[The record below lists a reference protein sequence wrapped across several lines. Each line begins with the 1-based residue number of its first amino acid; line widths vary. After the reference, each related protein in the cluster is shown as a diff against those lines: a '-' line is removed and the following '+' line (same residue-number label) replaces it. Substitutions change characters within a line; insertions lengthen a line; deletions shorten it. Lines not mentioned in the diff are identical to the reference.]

1 MKEKRDLLHKL
12 KSKGR
17 KPGTPTGL
25 RPGRMV
31 EWDKSQNTGG
41 TP

>member
-17 KPGTPTGL
+17 KPGTHTGL
-25 RPGRMV
+25 RQGRMV
-31 EWDKSQNTGG
+31 EWDKSRNTGG